1 MSIVERDGYA
11 ERSSDINIRVGMKS
25 PPADGTGG
33 DVEFTENKLCGIF
46 IGPGQSGVTS
56 IVNCDGKSQGFG
68 RLEFFR
74 FTIVGSKTGKTGKY

>member
-1 MSIVERDGYA
+1 MSTVELLHDEYA
-11 ERSSDINIRVGMKS
+11 KRSSDINIRVGMKS

-46 IGPGQSGVTS
+46 IGPGKGGATS

-68 RLEFFR
+68 YLEFFR
-74 FTIVGSKTGKTGKY
+74 FNDGAEVRSE

>member
-1 MSIVERDGYA
+1 MSTVELLHDEYA

-46 IGPGQSGVTS
+46 IGPGLSGATS
-56 IVNCDGKSQGFG
+56 IVNCNGKSQGFG
-68 RLEFFR
+68 RHEFVR
-74 FTIVGSKTGKTGKY
+74 SNDGAEARI